1 MRLRNRDI
9 IGGVIVVAIIAIGI
23 VYFTRYS
30 GSSSPAAEAA
40 FINGMQ
46 PIMAQ
51 VQNPAGTDLDSW
63 RSKRAS
69 LICNTITGLQVTD
82 WIGTVDKVGTATIG
96 GGAILSVAVMP
107 GVDFGT
113 APNFISNLSS
123 NTLIEQGSAL
133 YHTITGLEVGQ
144 KVRFSGQLFASQ
156 QDCIQEASI
165 TAAGSM
171 QNPLF
176 VTRFISITPLP
187 HSDN

>member
-1 MRLRNRDI
+1 MPLSNRNI
-9 IGGVIVVAIIAIGI
+9 IGGVIVLAAVVIAIF
-23 VYFTRYS
+23 YFTRYS
-30 GSSSPAAEAA
+30 GGSSPAAEAA

-51 VQNPAGTDLDSW
+51 VQNPSGADLDGW
-63 RSKRAS
+63 RQKRAA

-82 WIGTVDKVGTATIG
+82 WIGTVDKVGTAAIG
-96 GGAILSVAVMP
+96 GGAILSIAVMP

-113 APNFISNLSS
+113 APNIISNLSS
-123 NTLIEQGSAL
+123 NTLIDSGSAL

-144 KVRFSGQLFASQ
+144 KVRFSGQLFTSQ
-156 QDCIQEASI
+156 QDCILEASI
-165 TAAGSM
+165 TTAGSM